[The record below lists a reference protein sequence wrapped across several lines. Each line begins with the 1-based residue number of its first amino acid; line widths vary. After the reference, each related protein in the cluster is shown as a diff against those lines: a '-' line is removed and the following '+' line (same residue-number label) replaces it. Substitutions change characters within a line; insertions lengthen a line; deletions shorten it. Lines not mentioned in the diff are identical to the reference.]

1 LKGKRISKIG
11 LVFVVIAVYFTSFA
25 MGSFLCGCIY
35 NGNTTATL
43 PVISFG
49 NQRLNILIM
58 GIDARSNETN
68 SRSDTM
74 IVASIDKKTK
84 QTVMVWVPRDTR
96 VETSPGHYDK
106 INSVNYLQGPEQAC
120 KVTGDLLGINIKYY
134 VVTNFEGF
142 DDIVDSLGGVHIN
155 VESRMYHPDPDPRLA
170 INLQP
175 GPQLLDGENALKYVR
190 YRGGPTA
197 DIGRTA
203 RQANFIKA
211 LMKEMISTRTITKLP
226 DLLPTLLEYV
236 HTNLPM
242 KEMVNL
248 ATMAKDFSLENVITQ
263 TLPGYPHTDPKT
275 GASYWYADEKIAR
288 NLIDALFKGE
298 TFEVMSDPPKSAA
311 PAGNPIYNN
320 TEETSNENTEE
331 LEDPA
336 LENEET
342 ESESGTAEPGD
353 SNMPPDEGDFPADP
367 DENMSGGNSEGNGSE
382 DNDGY
387 QPDDYYGGDEMI

>member
-1 LKGKRISKIG
+1 
-11 LVFVVIAVYFTSFA
+11 
-25 MGSFLCGCIY
+25 
-35 NGNTTATL
+35 
-43 PVISFG
+43 
-49 NQRLNILIM
+49 
-58 GIDARSNETN
+58 
-68 SRSDTM
+68 
-74 IVASIDKKTK
+74 
-84 QTVMVWVPRDTR
+84 
-96 VETSPGHYDK
+96 
-106 INSVNYLQGPEQAC
+106 
-120 KVTGDLLGINIKYY
+120 
-134 VVTNFEGF
+134 
-142 DDIVDSLGGVHIN
+142 
-155 VESRMYHPDPDPRLA
+155 
-170 INLQP
+170 
-175 GPQLLDGENALKYVR
+175 
-190 YRGGPTA
+190 
-197 DIGRTA
+197 
-203 RQANFIKA
+203 
-211 LMKEMISTRTITKLP
+211 
-226 DLLPTLLEYV
+226 
-236 HTNLPM
+236 
-242 KEMVNL
+242 
-248 ATMAKDFSLENVITQ
+248 MAKDFSLENVITQ